1 MLLPKYHPMVED
13 EIGELLVVLGWT
25 GVWNEDPCGQD
36 QWRQCGSHRL
46 EASLS
51 QTAPDKPWAG
61 GWPIYIIYID
71 IYLKSLLYIFW
82 ECSQNIQY
90 WIKLYYCAIYMCV
103 VHGIPGL
110 EKTNSIWSKLLWLG
124 KFGSSNKSHPTSLV
138 DVSFSGFGS
147 CPSFL
152 LLTF

>member
-1 MLLPKYHPMVED
+1 MVLFHSSGILPWKSLKPRSQHSLLPCMLLVLYHFHDKKWQVVKAGDLGIP
-13 EIGELLVVLGWT
+13 LLQETTTVSMSTPPADVIRYVTASKRHASSQISPNGRRRNWWTSRWT

-61 GWPIYIIYID
+61 GWPIFIIYID

-82 ECSQNIQY
+82 
-90 WIKLYYCAIYMCV
+90 
-103 VHGIPGL
+103 
-110 EKTNSIWSKLLWLG
+110 
-124 KFGSSNKSHPTSLV
+124 
-138 DVSFSGFGS
+138 
-147 CPSFL
+147 
-152 LLTF
+152 